1 MNYAGQRLGDHDH
14 WLVEGLTGWHVQLG
28 IVSTEGCFEWL
39 ASTTRMQH
47 LLLWWCTQC
56 STWKILYLQPVVDME
71 YIGIIRCF
79 WFFFGH
85 EKLLSDR
92 NGLGAIELAESTCRE
107 RFSWACLCHLCGILR
122 YGLKLVWISVSGG
135 PCFKGTKRKTSSKW
149 KRSGF
154 CLDWGGNG
162 CPQLHVAGFGGTK
175 EAAVIWFDRGDLA
188 LSSTFAFWCNL
199 GFKRWVWKMHS
210 C

>member
-14 WLVEGLTGWHVQLG
+14 WLVEGLTGCHVQLG

-71 YIGIIRCF
+71 YIEIIGCF

-85 EKLLSDR
+85 EQLLSDR
-92 NGLGAIELAESTCRE
+92 NGLGAIELAESTFRE

-135 PCFKGTKRKTSSKW
+135 PRFTWKQWIFASTGEAMAAPSFMWLDSVGRRKLLSYGLTGVTW
-149 KRSGF
+149 RSARH
-154 CLDWGGNG
+154 LLLVQSWHQKVSLEN
-162 CPQLHVAGFGGTK
+162 
-175 EAAVIWFDRGDLA
+175 A
-188 LSSTFAFWCNL
+188 LML
-199 GFKRWVWKMHS
+199 GSW
-210 C
+210 